1 MQDEEVLGKAYDSK
15 LMKRLVEFIKPHKK
29 YIYIA
34 LPLLC
39 LTSVGEN
46 IGPFLT
52 KEAIDNYIA
61 KGDLSGLTWIAV
73 LFLIAVSITFVSR
86 FGQTYFTNLMGQKIM
101 YDLRVKLFKHVQNL
115 SLKYFDKNP
124 VGRVMTRLTSDV
136 EALNE
141 LFSSGL
147 VTVFG
152 DVFSITIITGM
163 LFYLD
168 WRLALITFTVFP
180 VLFYV
185 TFLFKKRVRFAFREV
200 KLKTAVINSQLQEN
214 ITGMNVVQLFN
225 REEKNYENFVKEN
238 ESLLDSHIK
247 TIFNFAIFFP
257 GVEFIN
263 SIAISMIIWFGGVR
277 TLESTLT
284 FGTLVAFIQYTQMIF
299 RPIRDL
305 SEKYNILQ
313 GAMASSERIFT
324 VFDTEPKIKNP
335 QNPIVNENFQGEIE
349 FKNVWFAY
357 EGEDWVL
364 KDVSFKVKAGESLAL
379 VGATGSGKSTI
390 ISLLCRF
397 YDIQKGEIL
406 VDGVSLKKLDVL
418 ELRKNI
424 SLVLQDVFLFS
435 ENVLNNIRLG
445 NHEISEEKVI
455 EVSKKANA
463 HNFIKNLSS
472 GYETQLRERGS
483 LLSTG
488 QKQLISFARA
498 LAFDPKILILDEA
511 TSNIDTETE
520 SLIQEAV
527 HELMQNRTSIIVAHR
542 LSTIQEA
549 DKILVLHKG
558 KVREIGN
565 HQELLANKSI
575 YYKLYKLQYNLDEF

>member
-15 LMKRLVEFIKPHKK
+15 LMKRLIEFIKPHKK

-61 KGDLSGLTWIAV
+61 NGDLGGLAWIAG
-73 LFLIAVSITFVSR
+73 LFLIAVSVTFVSR

-152 DVFSITIITGM
+152 DVFSIAIITGM

-168 WRLALITFTVFP
+168 WKLALITFTVFP
-180 VLFYV
+180 ILFYV

-200 KLKTAVINSQLQEN
+200 KLRTAVINSQLQEN
-214 ITGMNVVQLFN
+214 ISGMNVVQLFN
-225 REEKNYENFVKEN
+225 REERNYENFVKEN
-238 ESLLDSHIK
+238 NELLDSHVK

-277 TLESTLT
+277 NLESTLT
-284 FGTLVAFIQYTQMIF
+284 FGTLVAFIQYTQVIF

-324 VFDTEPKIKNP
+324 VFDTEPKIINSP
-335 QNPIVNENFQGEIE
+335 NPIIKENFQGEIE

-364 KDVSFKVKAGESLAL
+364 KDVSFKVEAGESLAL

-397 YDIQKGEIL
+397 YDIQKGEIF
-406 VDGVSLKKLDVL
+406 VDGVSLKDLDVL

-435 ENVLNNIRLG
+435 ESVLNNIRLG
-445 NHEISEEKVI
+445 NSEISEAQIV
-455 EVSKKANA
+455 EVAKKANA
-463 HNFIKNLSS
+463 HDFISKLSD
-472 GYETQLRERGS
+472 GYKTQLRERGS

-498 LAFDPKILILDEA
+498 LAFDPKILVLDEA

-520 SLIQEAV
+520 SLIQDAV

-565 HQELLANKSI
+565 HQELLANKNI
-575 YYKLYKLQYNLDEF
+575 YYKLYRLQYNLKVE

>member
-15 LMKRLVEFIKPHKK
+15 LMKRLIVFIKPHKK
-29 YIYIA
+29 YIYVA
-34 LPLLC
+34 LPLLS

-52 KEAIDNYIA
+52 KEAIDKYIA
-61 KGDLSGLTWIAV
+61 NGDLGGLALITG
-73 LFLIAVSITFVSR
+73 LFLIAVLITFASR

-101 YDLRVKLFKHVQNL
+101 YDLRVKLFKHVQSL

-152 DVFSITIITGM
+152 DVFSILIITGM
-163 LFYLD
+163 LFFLD
-168 WRLALITFTVFP
+168 WKLALITFTVFP
-180 VLFYV
+180 ILFYV

-200 KLKTAVINSQLQEN
+200 KLRNAVINSQLQEN

-225 REEKNYENFVKEN
+225 REERNFDNFFKEN
-238 ESLLDSHIK
+238 NALLDSHIK

-263 SIAISMIIWFGGVR
+263 SIAISMIVWFGGAR
-277 TLESTLT
+277 NLESTLT

-324 VFDTEPKIKNP
+324 VFDTEPKIKNSK
-335 QNPIVNENFQGEIE
+335 NPVVKENFQGEIE

-357 EGEDWVL
+357 KGEDWVL
-364 KDVSFKVKAGESLAL
+364 KDVSFKVEAGESLAL

-406 VDGVSLKKLDVL
+406 IDGISIKELDVL

-424 SLVLQDVFLFS
+424 SLVLQDIFIFS
-435 ENVLNNIRLG
+435 ESVLNNIRLG
-445 NHEISEEKVI
+445 NSQISEEEAV
-455 EVSKKANA
+455 EAAKKANA
-463 HNFIKNLSS
+463 HNFISKLSD
-472 GYETQLRERGS
+472 GYKTQLRERGS

-498 LAFDPKILILDEA
+498 LAFDPKILVLDEA

-527 HELMQNRTSIIVAHR
+527 HKLMQNRTSIIVAHR

-565 HQELLANKSI
+565 HQELLANKNI
-575 YYKLYKLQYNLDEF
+575 YYKLYRLQYNLKV

>member
-406 VDGVSLKKLDVL
+406 VDGVPLKKLDVL